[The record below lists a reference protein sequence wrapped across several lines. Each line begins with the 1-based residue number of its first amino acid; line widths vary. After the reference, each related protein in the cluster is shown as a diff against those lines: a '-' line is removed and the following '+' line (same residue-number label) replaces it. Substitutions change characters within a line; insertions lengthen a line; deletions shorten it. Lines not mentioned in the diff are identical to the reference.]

1 MLCIESIKQLFLHYI
16 QSNQKYMT
24 QNSATK
30 TCEKVP
36 NNYTLC
42 IKGDCPKSATC
53 LRHVAVAMMPAEVQ
67 KWSIISPAYLAQI
80 EGECPLYRSAEKV
93 QYARGFVRM
102 MSAFTVKQAHALKD
116 SIIATFGMAMYYRM
130 RRGERLITPT
140 EQEAIYQMLEQQGIT
155 TRPEFD
161 AYIEDY
167 LW

>member
-1 MLCIESIKQLFLHYI
+1 MK
-16 QSNQKYMT
+16 

-30 TCEKVP
+30 NSEKVP

-42 IKGDCPKSATC
+42 IKGDCPKASNC
-53 LRHVAVAMMPAEVQ
+53 LRHVAVAMMPSEVQ
-67 KWSIISPAYLAQI
+67 RWSIVSPAYLAQV

-102 MSAFTVKQAHALKD
+102 MSAMTVQQAHAVKD

-130 RRGERLITPT
+130 RKGTRLIIPT
-140 EQEAIYQMLEQQGIT
+140 EQETIYNLLEQQGIT
-155 TRPEFD
+155 ERPAFD
-161 AYIEDY
+161 AYTEDY